1 MQRQRYR
8 LFRRKNG
15 TYYSFENDTGRQ
27 TSLFT
32 KDRGEAAGLLAAKN
46 QATAQP
52 ILNVAMAKVYLS
64 AKSPELLTRTW
75 GELIDVVMKGYTGP
89 TAVRWGKFRRSAPMR
104 MLENLPIYLTE
115 ANHLLAVLEHKKAGV
130 STNVWLRILHNR
142 ALDLGWLLAPVM
154 PKRAWP
160 KLQYRARRGITAEE
174 HAKIIASE
182 RMSDYSLFFQLL
194 WETGGSQSDI
204 AHLNAEDIHWSSHRL
219 YYSRR
224 KLANRGGG
232 QASLVVG
239 SRLEALLKQL
249 PSAGPL
255 FPRLRLLTE
264 GQRAS
269 HFGKVCL
276 REKITGVTL
285 HSYRYGWAE
294 RAYAAG
300 MPEREAQAHLGH
312 GSQAVHR
319 AYAKRAE
326 VVNLPLEHYEAIK
339 DKKLLIFQATE
350 NEDSTFSSFEP
361 GTESH
366 TLPSKVSAR
375 RLSFVAELP

>member
-15 TYYSFENDTGRQ
+15 IYYSFENDTGRQ
-27 TSLFT
+27 ISLFT

-75 GELIDVVMKGYTGP
+75 GELIEVMMKGYTGA
-89 TAVRWGKFRRSAPMR
+89 TAVRWGKFRRSAPLR

-115 ANHLLAVLEHKKAGV
+115 ANHLLAVLDHKKAGV

-160 KLQYRARRGITAEE
+160 KVQYGSRRAITAEE
-174 HAKIIASE
+174 HEKILASE
-182 RMSDYSLFFQLL
+182 RLPDYALFFKLL
-194 WETGGSQSDI
+194 WETGGSQSDVVN
-204 AHLNAEDIHWSSHRL
+204 LRAEDVEWSTRRL
-219 YYSRR
+219 HYSRQ
-224 KLANRGGG
+224 KLATCGGG
-232 QASLVVG
+232 QASLAIG
-239 SRLEALLKQL
+239 TRLEALLKQL

-255 FPRLRLLTE
+255 FPRLRLLGE
-264 GQRAS
+264 NMRAG
-269 HFGKVCL
+269 HFCKVCK
-276 REKITGVTL
+276 RAGITGVSL
-285 HSYRYGWAE
+285 HSYRYAWAE
-294 RAYAAG
+294 RAYSAG

-312 GSQAVHR
+312 GSKAIHR
-319 AYAKRAE
+319 AYAKKAH
-326 VVNLPLEHYEAIK
+326 VVTLPLEDYEALK
-339 DKKLLIFQATE
+339 SKKLLIFRGAE
-350 NEDSTFSSFEP
+350 NLD
-361 GTESH
+361 GTDA
-366 TLPSKVSAR
+366 KAR
-375 RLSFVAELP
+375 LLQHG

>member
-1 MQRQRYR
+1 MQRQKYR

-52 ILNVAMAKVYLS
+52 TLNVAMAKVYLS

-75 GELIDVVMKGYTGP
+75 GELIEVMMKGYTGA
-89 TAVRWGKFRRSAPMR
+89 TAVRWGKFHRSAPMR
-104 MLENLPIYLTE
+104 MLTNLPIYLTE
-115 ANHLLAVLEHKKAGV
+115 APHLLAILDHKKAGV

-160 KLQYRARRGITAEE
+160 KITYRPRRGITAEE
-174 HAKIIASE
+174 HGKIMASE
-182 RMSDYSLFFQLL
+182 RMSDYALFFQLL
-194 WETGGSQSDI
+194 WETGGSQTDI
-204 AHLNAEDIHWSSHRL
+204 ANLTAENINWTTQRL
-219 YYSRR
+219 YYSRQ
-224 KLANRGGG
+224 KLAHRGQG
-232 QASLVVG
+232 QAALAIG
-239 SRLEALLKQL
+239 PRLKAVLQQL
-249 PSAGPL
+249 PSTGPL
-255 FPRLRLLTE
+255 FPRLRLLGE
-264 GQRAS
+264 NKRAS
-269 HFGKVCL
+269 HFFKVCQ
-276 REKITGVTL
+276 RAKISGVTL

-294 RAYAAG
+294 RACSAG

-312 GSQAVHR
+312 SSQAVHR

-326 VVNLPLEHYEAIK
+326 VVTLPLEHYEAIK
-339 DKKLLIFQATE
+339 DKKLL
-350 NEDSTFSSFEP
+350 TFSPVENTP
-361 GTESH
+361 TPVDMDNIGEAAC
-366 TLPSKVSAR
+366 L
-375 RLSFVAELP
+375 

>member
-32 KDRGEAAGLLAAKN
+32 KDRGEATGLLAAKN

-75 GELIDVVMKGYTGP
+75 GELIEVMMNGYTGA
-89 TAVRWGKFRRSAPMR
+89 TAVRWGKFRKSAPMR

-115 ANHLLAVLEHKKAGV
+115 SNHLLAVLDHKKAGV

-160 KLQYRARRGITAEE
+160 KIQYGVCRAITEKE
-174 HAKIIASE
+174 HEKILESE
-182 RMSDYSLFFQLL
+182 QMPDYALFFKLL
-194 WETGGSQSDI
+194 WQTGGSQSDV
-204 AHLNAEDIHWSSHRL
+204 AHLNAEDIDWSARRL
-219 YYSRR
+219 FYSRR
-224 KLANRGGG
+224 KLASKGGG
-232 QASLVVG
+232 QASLVIG
-239 SRLEALLKQL
+239 MQLEAVLRQL
-249 PSAGPL
+249 PYAGPL
-255 FPRLRLLTE
+255 FPRLGLLSE
-264 GQRAS
+264 DERAS
-269 HFGKVCL
+269 HFRKVCL
-276 REKITGVTL
+276 RVGLSGVTL
-285 HSYRYGWAE
+285 HSYRYAWAE
-294 RAYAAG
+294 RAFAAG

-312 GSQAVHR
+312 GSKAVHA
-319 AYAKRAE
+319 AYARRAE
-326 VVNLPLEHYEAIK
+326 VVTLPLEHYESMK
-339 DKKLLIFQATE
+339 DKKLLVFTPLATE
-350 NEDSTFSSFEP
+350 KVDRSMTV
-361 GTESH
+361 ESAPH
-366 TLPSKVSAR
+366 HEIR
-375 RLSFVAELP
+375 DAEEFHLGGLLGKTT